1 MGSPPSSAT
10 PPLRHTR
17 ATSVAHPLPRLPAP
31 PRSPPRFTNRRSSGV
46 CVRSLETS
54 GAPDPWIPPVH
65 TTRYLHSRE
74 PWPLRR
80 ERLLGLPPKPSSL
93 APPGSAALLAAGSSA
108 TCPQPENPVET
119 LLEVLSVYLTVLTFL
134 FLGERSGARGPLG
147 KEGPPGGGGE
157 EGWSP
162 TCRMPEGKRRGRGKR
177 SSWELAKDV
186 IGEGG
191 REEPLAFSKRIHF
204 PFFSFLQ
211 ALSCPFLS
219 PSPFS
224 QSFGFSLFPIW
235 HGSTWTGTRPSKV
248 STKQGFR

>member
-147 KEGPPGGGGE
+147 KEGPPGGGGRKA
-157 EGWSP
+157 GAPPAGCPRAS
-162 TCRMPEGKRRGRGKR
+162 
-177 SSWELAKDV
+177 
-186 IGEGG
+186 GEGEARG
-191 REEPLAFSKRIHF
+191 PVGSWPRMSLVRVEERSHWHFQSEFIFLSSLSSRHF
-204 PFFSFLQ
+204 PVRSFPL
-211 ALSCPFLS
+211 LPFHRVLVS
-219 PSPFS
+219 LC
-224 QSFGFSLFPIW
+224 SLF
-235 HGSTWTGTRPSKV
+235 GTALPGLGHALPR
-248 STKQGFR
+248 